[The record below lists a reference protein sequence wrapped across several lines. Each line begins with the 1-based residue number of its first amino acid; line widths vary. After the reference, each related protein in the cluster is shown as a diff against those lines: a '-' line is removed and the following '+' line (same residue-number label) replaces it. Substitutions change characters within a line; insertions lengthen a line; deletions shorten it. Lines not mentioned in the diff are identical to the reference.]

1 MYVWYNCKIK
11 QGCYTPLK
19 ETDYDNTTHNRPT
32 KAKTRKPK
40 ITEKENDVNHT
51 KYSRELWLMGLGES
65 NCHVSFFSK

>member
-1 MYVWYNCKIK
+1 MCDTIVKLK

-19 ETDYDNTTHNRPT
+19 ETDYDNTTHNRLS

-51 KYSRELWLMGLGES
+51 KYSREL
-65 NCHVSFFSK
+65 